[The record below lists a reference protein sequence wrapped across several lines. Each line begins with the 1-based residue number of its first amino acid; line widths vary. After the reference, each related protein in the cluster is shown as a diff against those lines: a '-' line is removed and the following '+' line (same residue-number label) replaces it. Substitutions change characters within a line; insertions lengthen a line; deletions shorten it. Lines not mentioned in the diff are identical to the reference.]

1 MHKTI
6 SGAGVAC
13 ECAQFARCNDEQNLY
28 TVHARTQ
35 YDFLLSDAI
44 LSGRNSAY
52 LLHQEFDDQSML
64 A

>member
-1 MHKTI
+1 M
-6 SGAGVAC
+6 G
-13 ECAQFARCNDEQNLY
+13 
-28 TVHARTQ
+28 
-35 YDFLLSDAI
+35 DAI